1 MEDISKQDVESLIK
15 QFDSSDWRELHVKLG
30 NFELFLSKNKDSEG
44 RSSPLAAPAPAAAPA
59 VQSAA
64 PAAAPPASSAAPAPT
79 VAPAQVSQ
87 PGAVLPG
94 GIVVK
99 ASSLGTFY
107 RAPKPGA
114 PVFTEVGAHVA
125 AGAELCLIEVMKLFT
140 TLRTETAGIVREIY
154 AQDGELVEFDQ
165 PLFLIEPSDA

>member
-44 RSSPLAAPAPAAAPA
+44 RSSPFAAPAAAPA

-64 PAAAPPASSAAPAPT
+64 PTAAPPASSDAPAPT

-87 PGAVLPG
+87 PGAVPPG

-114 PVFTEVGAHVA
+114 PVFTEVGARVA

>member
-44 RSSPLAAPAPAAAPA
+44 RSVPFAAPAAAPA

-64 PAAAPPASSAAPAPT
+64 PAAAPRASSAAPAPT

-87 PGAVLPG
+87 PGAVPPG

-114 PVFTEVGAHVA
+114 PVFTEVGAQVA

>member
-44 RSSPLAAPAPAAAPA
+44 RSSPLAAPAAAPA
-59 VQSAA
+59 VQSAV

-87 PGAVLPG
+87 PGPVLPG

-114 PVFTEVGAHVA
+114 PVFTEVGAPVA